1 MTFSKTL
8 ILASIM
14 LVAGGAPV
22 LAADFGGIK
31 DMGGGVAV
39 PVPAPAPVPTFDAD
53 SDWYIGLAIGANI
66 SQSATINDTDTD
78 YLGDSSPG
86 VWARDSS
93 DIGASPIF
101 GLTFGRYITPSLRAE
116 IAIDYSPDAQISNSN
131 KLGYVVTNSAPR
143 FSGGIASIDTNA
155 YSVTRTDTVKLA
167 RTTGLFNLLYDIPTG
182 TRFTPYI
189 GGGFG
194 FTWRSLRR
202 SYSESATC
210 IGAVNSD
217 TGPYTPGGSC
227 SGNPTLPASTSTVSG
242 SSSKQQLDFAAAVQ
256 AGVAY
261 NITDQII
268 WDNGWQ
274 MLWEGNSIA
283 SVAPSAS
290 GDNRIVY
297 KDSVLQQFRSGIRI
311 KFD

>member
-1 MTFSKTL
+1 MKFSKML
-8 ILASIM
+8 LLAGIA
-14 LVAGGAPV
+14 LAAGSAPA
-22 LAADFGGIK
+22 LAADWGGIK

-53 SDWYIGLAIGANI
+53 SDWYVGLAIGANL
-66 SQSATINDTDTD
+66 SQSADIKDSDID
-78 YLGDSSPG
+78 YLGNSTPG

-93 DIGASPIF
+93 DIGASPVF
-101 GLTFGRYITPSLRAE
+101 GLNFGRYITPSLRAE
-116 IAIDYSPDAQISNSN
+116 IAIDYTPDAQISNN
-131 KLGYVVTNSAPR
+131 HRLGYEVNPSSYDFNTNSVVTNSYGV
-143 FSGGIASIDTNA
+143 S
-155 YSVTRTDTVKLA
+155 RTDTVKLA

-189 GGGFG
+189 GGGVG

-202 SYSESATC
+202 SYTEDYSC
-210 IGAVNSD
+210 IGTCSPAAAPS
-217 TGPYTPGGSC
+217 GPSP
-227 SGNPTLPASTSTVSG
+227 LSG

-274 MLWEGNSIA
+274 MLWEGGSIA
-283 SVAPSAS
+283 TSAPSAS
-290 GDNRIVY
+290 GENRIVY